1 MGRPKTEATRPRS
14 LRLPIRLWDLLE
26 RAARDQ
32 GIRINQ
38 LLWRV
43 AEDWLVANRYL
54 KEKDRRRPGI

>member
-1 MGRPKTEATRPRS
+1 MGRPKAEATRPRS
-14 LRLPIRLWDLLE
+14 LRLPIRLWELLE
-26 RAARDQ
+26 QAARDR

-43 AEDWLVANRYL
+43 AEEWLVAKGYL